1 MNSKS
6 DFRAITKHG
15 IFLERQAEMLT
26 DTIRSL
32 LMEREG
38 YKTKVFEFISNEHT
52 RKNVMLVGSKSKSKK
67 TLSNIN
73 REIKHLKDSF
83 QIQRHELEDLLKGSL

>member
-15 IFLERQAEMLT
+15 IFEERQAEMLT
-26 DTIRSL
+26 DAIRSL

-38 YKTKVFEFISNEHT
+38 YKTKAFEFISNEHT
-52 RKNVMLVGSKSKSKK
+52 RKNVMLVGRK
-67 TLSNIN
+67 TNADKNRTEIN
-73 REIKHLKDSF
+73 TEIKHLKESF
-83 QIQRHELEDLLKGSL
+83 KIQRQELEDLLSQS